1 MGVIFMEEKE
11 TKICKYC
18 QSEIPKK
25 AKICPNCRKK
35 QSKFPKWV
43 IFAVVILVLIIAI
56 GSCGGGDDTKD
67 TTDVSDSG
75 NETKTEQT
83 EEKKD
88 ENTDDKISVGQSFES
103 NGLKITVNDASL
115 DYQDYDNSYGLY
127 TPEDG
132 MKYIMVDL
140 TYENTGKSDEYASI
154 YDFECYADNTNCSQA
169 YIGDNSFMNTNL
181 SSGRNVS
188 FKIYFSV
195 PQDAQVIELE
205 YAGNIWSNDKPTI
218 KLQ

>member
-1 MGVIFMEEKE
+1 MEEKE

-75 NETKTEQT
+75 NKTKTEQT

-88 ENTDDKISVGQSFES
+88 ENADDKISVGQSFES

-169 YIGDNSFMNTNL
+169 YFGDNSFMNTNL

-205 YAGNIWSNDKPTI
+205 YTGNIWSDDKPTI

>member
-1 MGVIFMEEKE
+1 MEEKE

-25 AKICPNCRKK
+25 AKVCPNCRKK
-35 QSKFPKWV
+35 QSKFPKWI

-56 GSCGGGDDTKD
+56 GSCSGGNDNKE
-67 TTDVSDSG
+67 TTDVSDSE
-75 NETKTEQT
+75 NKITTEQT
-83 EEKKD
+83 ED
-88 ENTDDKISVGQSFES
+88 TADKISIGQSFES

-115 DYQDYDNSYGLY
+115 DYQDYDNSYGMY
-127 TPEDG
+127 TPDDG
-132 MKYIMVDL
+132 MKYIMVEL
-140 TYENTGKSDEYASI
+140 TYENTGKSDEYVSI
-154 YDFECYADNTNCSQA
+154 YDFECYADNTNYTQA
-169 YIGDNSFMNTNL
+169 YIDDSTFMNTNL

-195 PQDAQVIELE
+195 PQDAQDIELE
-205 YAGNIWSNDKPTI
+205 YTGNIWSNDKPTI